1 MRKFKLESTLL
12 YLGITLLGLGLFREP
27 LRLPLWCDWIFPG
40 AAILC
45 FIAVFV
51 VRRRHKKAASAQPSF
66 RKSQSLALRH
76 YSLFVIVIVTLSG
89 PWWLPYTGVHLD
101 FALVMVTS
109 VVTCVLTVSLY
120 LLAWWYTTRRA

>member
-1 MRKFKLESTLL
+1 MRNSKLESALI
-12 YLGITLLGLGLFREP
+12 YLGSAFLGLGIFRET
-27 LRLPLWCDWIFPG
+27 LHLPPWVDWICPG
-40 AAILC
+40 AAIIT

-51 VRRRHKKAASAQPSF
+51 VRRRHKRAASAQPSS
-66 RKSQSLALRH
+66 RKSRSLALRL

-89 PWWLPYTGVHLD
+89 PWWLPYSGVHLD
-101 FALVMVTS
+101 FALVMVMS

>member
-1 MRKFKLESTLL
+1 LE
-12 YLGITLLGLGLFREP
+12 
-27 LRLPLWCDWIFPG
+27 RLDIPG

-66 RKSQSLALRH
+66 RKSQSLALRL

-89 PWWLPYTGVHLD
+89 PWWLLYTGVHLD